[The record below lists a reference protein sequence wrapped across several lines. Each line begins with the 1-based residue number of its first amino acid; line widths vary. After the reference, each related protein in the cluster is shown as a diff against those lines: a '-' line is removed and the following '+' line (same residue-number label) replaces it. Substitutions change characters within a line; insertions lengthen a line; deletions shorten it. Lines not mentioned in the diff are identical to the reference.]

1 MADWCEQISSD
12 IGKDPSVAES
22 QSKQY
27 DKLEGGKKQ
36 AKGPRSWLST
46 QSTFVLISD
55 TGVNPCISLEKSEED
70 LS

>member
-27 DKLEGGKKQ
+27 DKLEGGKNKQ
-36 AKGPRSWLST
+36 KGHAL
-46 QSTFVLISD
+46 
-55 TGVNPCISLEKSEED
+55 G
-70 LS
+70 